1 MRSALTIG
9 GAGIVAA
16 GLLAAPLP
24 VLGQTID
31 HLSALGPYLGDCVN
45 RKLSAAGTR
54 HAGRREVTFTLS
66 FRADGTLFGE
76 PRRSYSFPDASGQ
89 EQQLFITETAAAI
102 VSCAPLPFSKALGG
116 AMAGRIYRFQYRL
129 QPSQELR
136 A

>member
-1 MRSALTIG
+1 MRRPMTIA
-9 GAGIVAA
+9 GAGIAA
-16 GLLAAPLP
+16 GLLVAASP
-24 VLGQTID
+24 VQAQTID

-45 RKLSAAGTR
+45 RKLRVSAAR

-89 EQQLFITETAAAI
+89 EQQAFITETAAAI
-102 VSCAPLPFSKALGG
+102 VYCAPLPFSKQLGG
-116 AMAGRIYRFQYRL
+116 AIAGRIYRFQYRL

>member
-1 MRSALTIG
+1 MKWPCVIA
-9 GAGIVAA
+9 GAGVAA
-16 GLLAAPLP
+16 SLLAAVPP
-24 VLGQTID
+24 VSAQTVS
-31 HLSALGPYLGDCVN
+31 HLSALGPYLGDCVR
-45 RKLSAAGTR
+45 RKLSASGAR
-54 HAGRREVTFTLS
+54 HTGRREVTFTLS

-76 PRRSYSFPDASGQ
+76 PRRNFSFPEASGQ

-116 AMAGRIYRFQYRL
+116 AIAGRIYRFNYRL